1 VIEIINIL
9 YIYQETT
16 MSSLAFSAASFEEEP
31 KSQTVV
37 QRRKNKTHKNMN
49 NMTDKSYY
57 SDKVNNVLSKIHNKI
72 HNDNEDDFEESYQ
85 NFEPITPPV
94 PMKVPKK
101 ESNNNNMEGY
111 SNFGDNN
118 TNKVI
123 SQMQTAP
130 YYKVSSNQMDGPSHD
145 PQYPYYPYPDMMETM
160 NRFKTQDKID
170 TFPMVDQPTPYIAS
184 YDGNTNNKLLME
196 KLNYMIHLLEETHDE
211 QTNNVLEEVI
221 LYSFL
226 GIFIIFLIDNFI
238 KVGRYVR

>member
-1 VIEIINIL
+1 
-9 YIYQETT
+9 
-16 MSSLAFSAASFEEEP
+16 MSSLAFSAASFESEEP
-31 KSQTVV
+31 KTQSMV
-37 QRRKNKTHKNMN
+37 QRRKNKTHKNTN

-72 HNDNEDDFEESYQ
+72 HSDNGDDFDDSYE
-85 NFEPITPPV
+85 NFEPISPPV

-101 ESNNNNMEGY
+101 ENNPSSEGY
-111 SNFGDNN
+111 SNYGDNN

-123 SQMQTAP
+123 SQMQSTP
-130 YYKVSSNQMDGPSHD
+130 YYKVSANSDSSLPD

-160 NRFKTQDKID
+160 NRFKKQERTD
-170 TFPMVDQPTPYIAS
+170 TFPMVDQTLSYPSS
-184 YDGNTNNKLLME
+184 YDGNNKLLME
-196 KLNYMIHLLEETHDE
+196 KLNYMIHLLEENHDE
-211 QTNNVLEEVI
+211 QTNNVIEEVI

>member
-1 VIEIINIL
+1 
-9 YIYQETT
+9 
-16 MSSLAFSAASFEEEP
+16 MSSLAFSAATFEEEP
-31 KSQTVV
+31 KTQSVV

-57 SDKVNNVLSKIHNKI
+57 SEKVNNVLSKIHNKI
-72 HNDNEDDFEESYQ
+72 HSDNGDDFDDSYE
-85 NFEPITPPV
+85 NFEPISPPV

-101 ESNNNNMEGY
+101 ETEGY

-118 TNKVI
+118 TANVI
-123 SQMQTAP
+123 SQMQTTP
-130 YYKVSSNQMDGPSHD
+130 HYKVSANTSDTSPHD
-145 PQYPYYPYPDMMETM
+145 PQYPYYPYPDMVETM
-160 NRFKTQDKID
+160 NRFKNHERMD
-170 TFPMVDQPTPYIAS
+170 TFPPVDQSPPYVTPY
-184 YDGNTNNKLLME
+184 DNNNNKLLME

>member
-1 VIEIINIL
+1 
-9 YIYQETT
+9 
-16 MSSLAFSAASFEEEP
+16 MSSLAFSAATFDSEEP
-31 KSQTVV
+31 KSQSMV

-72 HNDNEDDFEESYQ
+72 HNDNGDEYDDSYE

-101 ESNNNNMEGY
+101 EANNNNMEGY

-123 SQMQTAP
+123 SQMQSSP
-130 YYKVSSNQMDGPSHD
+130 QYKVSNNQSDHD
-145 PQYPYYPYPDMMETM
+145 PEYPYYPYPDMMETV
-160 NRFKTQDKID
+160 NRFKKQERMD
-170 TFPMVDQPTPYIAS
+170 TFPMVEQSPPYVTS
-184 YDGNTNNKLLME
+184 YDGNNKLLME

>member
-1 VIEIINIL
+1 
-9 YIYQETT
+9 
-16 MSSLAFSAASFEEEP
+16 MSSLAFSAASFDSEEP
-31 KSQTVV
+31 KSQSMI

-57 SDKVNNVLSKIHNKI
+57 SEKVNNVLSKIHSKI
-72 HNDNEDDFEESYQ
+72 YSDNGDEYDDSYE
-85 NFEPITPPV
+85 NFEPISPPI

-101 ESNNNNMEGY
+101 ESNPSTEGY

-123 SQMQTAP
+123 SQMQTTP
-130 YYKVSSNQMDGPSHD
+130 HYKVSSQSETDQD
-145 PQYPYYPYPDMMETM
+145 PQYPYYPYPDTMETL
-160 NRFKTQDKID
+160 NRFKKQERLD
-170 TFPMVDQPTPYIAS
+170 TFPMVEQSLPYVTPYES
-184 YDGNTNNKLLME
+184 NNKLLME

-211 QTNNVLEEVI
+211 QTNNVIEEVI

>member
-1 VIEIINIL
+1 
-9 YIYQETT
+9 
-16 MSSLAFSAASFEEEP
+16 MSSLAFSAATFEEEP
-31 KSQTVV
+31 KTQSVV

-57 SDKVNNVLSKIHNKI
+57 SEKVNNVLSKIHNKI
-72 HNDNEDDFEESYQ
+72 HNDNGDDYDDSYE
-85 NFEPITPPV
+85 NFEPISPPT

-101 ESNNNNMEGY
+101 ETEGY
-111 SNFGDNN
+111 SNFGDN
-118 TNKVI
+118 TTSDVI
-123 SQMQTAP
+123 SQMQTTP
-130 YYKVSSNQMDGPSHD
+130 HYKVSANSSDTSPHD
-145 PQYPYYPYPDMMETM
+145 PQYPYYPYPDMVETM
-160 NRFKTQDKID
+160 NRFKTNERMD
-170 TFPMVDQPTPYIAS
+170 TFPPVDQSPPYVTS
-184 YDGNTNNKLLME
+184 YDNNTNKLLME